1 MKLLL
6 VVGSESAGEAAL
18 AEVELDGTLLGSRGL
33 SECNGATEWAGE
45 SSVLELGDA
54 NVGCTAGRA
63 GAGHTSGHLDGDRE
77 IHGLSSRETTNTNT
91 GNVLGNGG

>member
-18 AEVELDGTLLGSRGL
+18 AEVELDGTLLGSR
-33 SECNGATEWAGE
+33 GATEWAGE